1 MEWLPNPKAPNMVQV
16 MSEPRKIVLI
26 LGNGFDLDLGL
37 KTSYKD
43 FWETKL
49 CPKTYPAPLIQHLNN
64 KWPNKI
70 TVKWFDLENELFY
83 YYDTVIKPGLV
94 KDVVTEKER
103 EFIRTIIEPIWN
115 LGEYGN
121 DNPYIIS
128 LTNKGVIQLRQPWPK
143 SYYIPDKEDLSLSI
157 LERDQ
162 IAFEKIKLNLKSY
175 IRYIENAETYKDS
188 FANRVR
194 IATEKAADNGDFVD
208 VYTFNYT
215 KIECDRCNVYHVHG
229 SCDNDN
235 IIIGTGDNA
244 IINSDYDF
252 LYKSFDP
259 KFYPPDISSSLK
271 RADEVI
277 IFGHSIGENDRQYFK
292 QFFKQQAS
300 YTQNSRKRIT
310 IFTRDRDS
318 EIEIKRAL
326 QNMTDNNLST
336 LSSQNTIEY
345 FHTSDS
351 NYNYEKLKAFFVRLH
366 LSEKSAEDIID
377 CINKHLRELSNSH
390 E

>member
-64 KWPNKI
+64 KWPNKDS
-70 TVKWFDLENELFY
+70 VKWFDLENELYNY
-83 YYDTVIKPGLV
+83 YSSNCKYSEV
-94 KDVVTEKER
+94 KDIITKE
-103 EFIRTIIEPIWN
+103 ELAFAKSIN
-115 LGEYGN
+115 LSSWFSGAYNEGSPLYL
-121 DNPYIIS
+121 S
-128 LTNKGVIQLRQPWPK
+128 LFNKGIIQLQKQCPK
-143 SYYIPDKEDLSLSI
+143 VYHIPYKEDLFLSA

-162 IAFEKIKLNLKSY
+162 KAFELIKVNLCLY
-175 IRYIENAETYKDS
+175 IKYVERSVIEKDS
-188 FANRVR
+188 FANRVK
-194 IATEKAADNGDFVD
+194 IAAEIAADYGDFID

-215 KIECDRCNVYHVHG
+215 KLECDKCNVYHVHG
-229 SCDNDN
+229 SCENDN
-235 IIIGTGDNA
+235 IIIGTGD
-244 IINSDYDF
+244 SDRIDSNYDF
-252 LYKSFDP
+252 LYKSFDANY
-259 KFYPPDISSSLK
+259 YPPDITSSLNN
-271 RADEVI
+271 ADEVI
-277 IFGHSIGENDRQYFK
+277 FFGHSIGDNDRQYFK

-318 EIEIKRAL
+318 EIEIKRAM

-336 LSSQNTIEY
+336 LLSQNTIEY
-345 FHTSDS
+345 FHTSDP
-351 NYNYEKLKAFFVRLH
+351 NYNFEKLKAFFVRFH
-366 LSEKSAEDIID
+366 LTENSAEDVLD
-377 CINKHLRELSNSH
+377 CIYKRQRGLSLS
-390 E
+390 